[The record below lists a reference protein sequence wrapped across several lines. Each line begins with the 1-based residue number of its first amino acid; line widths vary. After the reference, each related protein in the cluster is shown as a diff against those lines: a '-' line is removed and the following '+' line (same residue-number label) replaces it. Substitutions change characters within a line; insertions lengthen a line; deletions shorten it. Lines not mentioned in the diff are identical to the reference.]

1 MRTGTAVLLAGATV
15 SAAVAAVGVT
25 RLRQEARH
33 QRERNEVAL
42 AQNQMA
48 WLTQVSTDPAVA
60 EKWRPAGVGVE
71 EYMGLMSANLM
82 LCTLSLRVRLGF
94 VSEDQLD
101 LYASMVMDS
110 AVARRYWERFGPL
123 RVQEAGTDPLAVRV
137 NAALAQAAARATRAD
152 RQGEPA
158 A

>member
-1 MRTGTAVLLAGATV
+1 MRIDTAVLLAGGAV

-42 AQNQMA
+42 AQNQLA

-82 LCTLSLRVRLGF
+82 LCALGLRVRLGF
-94 VSEDQLD
+94 VTEDQLD

-137 NAALAQAAARATRAD
+137 NAALAKAAARATAD

>member
-1 MRTGTAVLLAGATV
+1 MRIGTAVLLAGISV
-15 SAAVAAVGVT
+15 GAAVAAVGT
-25 RLRQEARH
+25 ARLRQEARH

-42 AQNQMA
+42 AQHQMA

-60 EKWRPAGVGVE
+60 EKWKPADVGVE
-71 EYMGLMSANLM
+71 EYMGLMSANLL
-82 LCTLSLRVRLGF
+82 LCSLSLRDRLGF

-101 LYASMVMDS
+101 LYASMVMES

-123 RVQEAGTDPLAVRV
+123 RVQEAGTDPRAVRV
-137 NAALAQAAARATRAD
+137 NAALGKAAARATRTD